1 MTQPAKHAGV
11 TSCPRAAAPAHLT
24 QEDSFMGRNTT
35 QVKIKARSAKQKEI
49 NLFKRRCEAD
59 TALLAGQGWRLD
71 LQGRLQE
78 AEECES
84 PRSTHTLVCC
94 SQAGTQPQISSEDK

>member
-1 MTQPAKHAGV
+1 MEGGCASKFNCHRIPPEERECLCMTQPAKHAGV

-49 NLFKRRCEAD
+49 NLFERRCEAD

-71 LQGRLQE
+71 LLGRLQE
-78 AEECES
+78 AS
-84 PRSTHTLVCC
+84 GR
-94 SQAGTQPQISSEDK
+94 GM